1 MQSGSK
7 WESLPTVQ
15 RTGRLFVQIDRKD
28 EITSRGGCFFWIFR
42 WTPMGKS
49 RLAPQKVPSWQRA
62 SGISSSHC
70 CFESLQDCRKGILLI
85 SSRCSNYFPNDGIPL
100 FSFAVILH
108 HFRPKNLCNRYS
120 SSIFPTLI
128 VARFFLPMILN
139 TPRILVR
146 AKAYLAKRALQL
158 CVERKEKHN
167 ASVDMG
173 VFCQRAIV

>member
-1 MQSGSK
+1 MKLLLGGAVFFGFSVGRPWAKVGSQLK
-7 WESLPTVQ
+7 KCHP
-15 RTGRLFVQIDRKD
+15 
-28 EITSRGGCFFWIFR
+28 
-42 WTPMGKS
+42 GKV
-49 RLAPQKVPSWQRA
+49 KRA

-146 AKAYLAKRALQL
+146 AKAYLPLGRVAKP
-158 CVERKEKHN
+158 K
-167 ASVDMG
+167 ASQGYPLLELDSARWNCYCDSLLIIM
-173 VFCQRAIV
+173 F